1 MIVAYTRLITPG
13 DATVYSWILASGDT
27 GRPMIAP
34 GHSDKCVQLFG
45 TFSGAAVTLQGS
57 NEPGTPTTWETL
69 TDLQG
74 AAIVKTAAALTQ
86 ITENPYQI
94 RPSAGA
100 VTSVTVLLLVYH

>member
-1 MIVAYTRLITPG
+1 MATVAYTRLVTPG
-13 DATVYSWILASGDT
+13 GATVYSWQLASGDV
-27 GRPMIAP
+27 GSPVISP

-45 TFSGAAVTLQGS
+45 TFGAAVTLQGS
-57 NEPGTPTTWETL
+57 NEAGPPTNWETL

-74 AAIVKTAAALTQ
+74 TAIVKTAAALTQ